1 MNINLTLI
9 VQMLVFAL
17 LIFITMKWIWPPIL
31 AAMDERSRKIAQGL
45 AAAEK
50 GQQALTQAHG
60 NAEAIIREARERATQ
75 IIDQAQHRANE
86 MVEEA
91 KGTANVEGARLVA
104 AAQPADRAGH
114 HTRARGPAQGSGRHR
129 RRSGLQAPRARD
141 RCAQARRAARPA
153 RHADLSAPMADKI
166 TIARPYARAA
176 FEEAASDDRRRS
188 GLRRC
193 TRPRRWCRIRGSRR
207 CSAIRT

>member
-9 VQMLVFAL
+9 VQMIVFAL

-31 AAMDERSRKIAQGL
+31 AAMDERTRKIAQGL

-50 GQQALTQAHG
+50 GEQALTDARA
-60 NAEAIIREARERATQ
+60 NADAIIREARERATH

-104 AAQPADRAGH
+104 AAHQQIELDT
-114 HTRARGPAQGSGRHR
+114 TRARES
-129 RRSGLQAPRARD
+129 
-141 RCAQARRAARPA
+141 
-153 RHADLSAPMADKI
+153 
-166 TIARPYARAA
+166 
-176 FEEAASDDRRRS
+176 
-188 GLRRC
+188 LRREVAGIAVGAAAKLLGREIDARKHAELLDQLA
-193 TRPRRWCRIRGSRR
+193 TQI
-207 CSAIRT
+207 

>member
-17 LIFITMKWIWPPIL
+17 LIFGVMKWGWPRIIT
-31 AAMDERSRKIAQGL
+31 AMDERSRTIAQGL

-50 GQQALTQAHG
+50 GEQALTDARA
-60 NAEAIIREARERATQ
+60 NADAIIREARERATH

-104 AAQPADRAGH
+104 AAHQQIELDT
-114 HTRARGPAQGSGRHR
+114 TRARESLRREVAGIAVGAASKLLGREID
-129 RRSGLQAPRARD
+129 PRK
-141 RCAQARRAARPA
+141 
-153 RHADLSAPMADKI
+153 HADLLEQLATQI
-166 TIARPYARAA
+166 
-176 FEEAASDDRRRS
+176 
-188 GLRRC
+188 
-193 TRPRRWCRIRGSRR
+193 
-207 CSAIRT
+207 